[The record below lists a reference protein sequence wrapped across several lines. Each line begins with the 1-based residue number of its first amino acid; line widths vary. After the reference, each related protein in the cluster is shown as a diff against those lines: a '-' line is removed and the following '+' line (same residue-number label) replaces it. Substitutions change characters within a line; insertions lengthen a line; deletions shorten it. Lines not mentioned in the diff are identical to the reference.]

1 MVRERAEGLEGSGR
15 VEADADR
22 TRKGRRGDA
31 WDEHLKGGEERKEKK
46 GREQGKRIRQ
56 EKKGR
61 EEGKR
66 RREEKK
72 GREEGKRRR
81 EEKKGRE
88 EGKRRR
94 EEKKGREE
102 GKRRR
107 QERKERRCSRS
118 IPTANS
124 TDSPIGFDRDGRV
137 AELGHLAGRRTRLL
151 GLEVALQEAHD
162 GDRVRQTDPRKRR
175 GRSRRARGARTMQYL
190 TRR

>member
-1 MVRERAEGLEGSGR
+1 MGKRERHARVSMVRERAEGLEGSGR

-22 TRKGRRGDA
+22 TREGRRGDA

-46 GREQGKRIRQ
+46 GKRRRQ

-66 RREEKK
+66 RRQEKK
-72 GREEGKRRR
+72 AREEGKRRR
-81 EEKKGRE
+81 E
-88 EGKRRR
+88 
-94 EEKKGREE
+94 
-102 GKRRR
+102 
-107 QERKERRCSRS
+107 ERKERRCSRS